1 MTKSNIIIFILII
14 LISIC
19 NANKVKIIHSTDI
32 HGWVFGHP
40 HEQELNADFGDFI
53 SLSEHLVNN
62 SENDGEDLMFF
73 DSGDLIEG
81 TGLSDATP
89 IHGYC
94 LMIEIVGFFLLLMV
108 VVGTF

>member
-1 MTKSNIIIFILII
+1 MSQLILVV
-14 LISIC
+14 LISTLIAFN
-19 NANKVKIIHSTDI
+19 NANHMKIIHTTDI

-53 SLSEHLVNN
+53 SLSEHLVAN
-62 SENDGEDLMFF
+62 SVQNQEDLLFF

-89 IHGYC
+89 IHGY
-94 LMIEIVGFFLLLMV
+94 E
-108 VVGTF
+108 